1 MLEYFSLYQ
10 ILRLGI
16 RENASNYG
24 IGPPIEYDATEIKY
38 DVHESGIST
47 RSIFGP
53 HPSLVDEIIVAPNIV
68 IAAVGFQA
76 STVTC
81 LCNLSLV

>member
-16 RENASNYG
+16 RENASNNG

-38 DVHESGIST
+38 DVHESDIST

-53 HPSLVDEIIVAPNIV
+53 HPSLVDEIVVAPNLAKNGADLWP
-68 IAAVGFQA
+68 AAVL
-76 STVTC
+76 TEYC
-81 LCNLSLV
+81 H